1 MPWQTKYVYCTLIST
16 VQCTVPWKKKWKKC
30 THKSWLVWLTYS
42 TRNIPLLATCK
53 FYLTLDSILSWT
65 LYCILY
71 CTLHCTLY
79 TVPYTILISNAKVAG
94 WNALIPKEH
103 LPTCLYYNGIELCTV
118 QCSEHLS
125 VEWYVQQYL
134 HLSVNCFFILYM
146 SCALYCVL
154 FCALNCILFCT
165 IYSIL
170 YYTVSGWHKWLLF

>member
-1 MPWQTKYVYCTLIST
+1 MSAWTNQICILYWNLHCTMYCTMYCTLY
-16 VQCTVPWKKKWKKC
+16 CTLYCSLYCTLKWTKNC
-30 THKSWLVWLTYS
+30 THKSKWLVWLTYS

-103 LPTCLYYNGIELCTV
+103 LPTCLYYNGIELSTV

-125 VEWYVQQYL
+125 VEWDVQQYI
-134 HLSVNCFFILYM
+134 HLSVNCTLY
-146 SCALYCVL
+146 
-154 FCALNCILFCT
+154 
-165 IYSIL
+165 
-170 YYTVSGWHKWLLF
+170 